1 MSTYGA
7 KAAAATAAQA
17 QTMGTTKF
25 KAFVVRC
32 RFDRW
37 PLAGLRIT
45 QALLTPI
52 TTAQLHRKPPS
63 NLTTAKAA
71 IQESHSVGGV
81 TGGRGDQ

>member
-1 MSTYGA
+1 MTTYGA

-17 QTMGTTKF
+17 QTMGTTIF
-25 KAFVVRC
+25 NAFVFRH

-37 PLAGLRIT
+37 PLAGLRST
-45 QALLTPI
+45 QALLTLI

-63 NLTTAKAA
+63 DLTTAEAA
-71 IQESHSVGGV
+71 IQESHSIGGV